1 MYVTDGEWLV
11 PGGVGEPIWF
21 IVAIAD
27 WQGGTGDLG
36 EGRPRRDLYSVPK
49 TLDFI
54 PKVIGNN

>member
-1 MYVTDGEWLV
+1 M